1 MANDRETKSSEVKP
15 ERPQDTSAAIRA
27 GGGDTMGGGKDADLR
42 PHREAGSS
50 GTGLPPQPDSDMRI
64 HSRGD
69 ARPTGKVSGGGSR
82 SSGSPRGAGQDG
94 GTRDDR

>member
-1 MANDRETKSSEVKP
+1 MANDRETKSYEVKP

-27 GGGDTMGGGKDADLR
+27 GGGETMAGGKDADLR

-50 GTGLPPQPDSDMRI
+50 GTGLPPQPDNDMRI

-69 ARPTGKVSGGGSR
+69 ARPTGKAGGGSR
-82 SSGSPRGAGQDG
+82 ASSRGARPDQDR
-94 GTRDDR
+94 GTDDDR

>member
-1 MANDRETKSSEVKP
+1 MANDREIKSKEVKA

-50 GTGLPPQPDSDMRI
+50 GTGLPPQPDNDMRI

-69 ARPTGKVSGGGSR
+69 ARPTGKASRGGPR
-82 SSGSPRGAGQDG
+82 TAGSPRGAGLDK
-94 GTRDDR
+94 GTDDDR

>member
-1 MANDRETKSSEVKP
+1 MANDRETKSYEVKP

-27 GGGDTMGGGKDADLR
+27 GGGDTMAGGKDADLR

-50 GTGLPPQPDSDMRI
+50 GTGLPPQPDNDMRI

-69 ARPTGKVSGGGSR
+69 ARPTGKASGGGAHTAGSSR
-82 SSGSPRGAGQDG
+82 
-94 GTRDDR
+94 GTRPERGTDDDR